1 MKPSADGNTKDVK
14 IAVLL
19 KYLSNFW
26 RIFEMPLS
34 NCKINLILNCSEDCA
49 IFSGIVETKL
59 KATVTKPYVRFV
71 TLSTQHNA
79 RLLKQLKSAFK
90 RTIN

>member
-26 RIFEMPLS
+26 RTFEMPLS
-34 NCKINLILNCSEDCA
+34 NCKINLNCSEDCA
-49 IFSGIVETKL
+49 IFSEIVETKL
-59 KATVTKPYVRFV
+59 KTTDTKPYVRFV